1 MRACTGKTGRT
12 SVVTLAVVSAIAF
25 FGLAGPAAASHNTI
39 PSGYFVVVDQGG
51 ANDVNASQVDLTQ
64 MGRDDE
70 DATTYKLF
78 WSWDATD
85 DWTGA
90 GQTGDACA
98 LFDNDG
104 DGNVNFA
111 VCARISNPDADP
123 NTVKLTA
130 DSPMLFACTDAR
142 DDRCSQPTEIA
153 LITGVQAGA
162 LGSRDPNANLITDTD
177 P

>member
-39 PSGYFVVVDQGG
+39 PSGYFVVTDSGG

-64 MGRDDE
+64 MGRDDT
-70 DATTYKLF
+70 DAGTYKLF

-98 LFDNDG
+98 LFDTDG
-104 DGNVNFA
+104 DTNVNYA
-111 VCARISNPDADP
+111 VCARITNPGADP
-123 NTVKLTA
+123 SVVNLTA
-130 DSPMLFACTDAR
+130 DSPFLFLCSDGK
-142 DDRCSQPTEIA
+142 DDRCTHPEQILLT
-153 LITGVQAGA
+153 
-162 LGSRDPNANLITDTD
+162 
-177 P
+177 